1 MGTTSSMDTESLAF
15 FGGLVS
21 MIGGMALTM
30 AVVAVIVWLVSRAVN
45 VIPREHHRFNTG
57 RLWTFYGVW
66 VFLNIGLIILAV
78 ATYDADGGDG
88 SDWQYSVAQLLVQ
101 AYMTGCIFWVMLK
114 VPAAFSAAFA
124 TYSPEV
130 VPPGDHGRLAGLSYA
145 ILSLVSLVFLL
156 IASFAMGQ
164 GNPLTMLRNQL
175 SVQQESDSPLAMQPG
190 EIAMACGSGILGI
203 VSLVLLIIFVVMIS
217 KSRGAL
223 LKLQHEAENPAPSVP
238 PSAPIAG

>member
-1 MGTTSSMDTESLAF
+1 MGTTNNMDAGSIAF
-15 FGGLVS
+15 FGGIAS
-21 MIGGMALTM
+21 MIGGVLFTIAF
-30 AVVAVIVWLVSRAVN
+30 VAVIVWLISRAVT
-45 VIPREHHRFNTG
+45 VIPREHHRFSAG

-66 VFLNIGLIILAV
+66 VLLNIGLIILAV
-78 ATYDADGGDG
+78 ATYDADGGEG
-88 SDWQYSVAQLLVQ
+88 PDWQYSVAQLLVQ

-114 VPAAFSAAFA
+114 VPAAFSSAFA
-124 TYSPEV
+124 TYSPEM
-130 VPPGDHGRLAGLSYA
+130 VPPGDHGRLVGLAYA
-145 ILSLVSLVFLL
+145 ILSLVSVVFILVT
-156 IASFAMGQ
+156 SFVMGQ